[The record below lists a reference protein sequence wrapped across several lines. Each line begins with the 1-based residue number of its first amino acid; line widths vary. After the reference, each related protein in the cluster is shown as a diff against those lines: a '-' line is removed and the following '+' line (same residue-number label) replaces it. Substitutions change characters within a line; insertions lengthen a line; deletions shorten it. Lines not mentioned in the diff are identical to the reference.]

1 MGSESV
7 VGKDPAKVRLACRKV
22 NSFGPGPPPRTPPPG
37 APKQQDILTKQQN
50 SFSILHLNYSPFPSA
65 VSART
70 YNRQLLGE
78 PRGPRALTRASD
90 TRLWGALSWAL
101 PRDAVAAWDGDSA
114 HSARRSSEE
123 RYGAMVTERTQAAAT
138 APWSPQPLSNRPSHP
153 ALAEKRPAGR
163 ALRPAGEAGICPG
176 SLRHLGSLPTG
187 TDPTGCGRPLDR
199 SFQSGDPACGLT
211 YSRC

>member
-1 MGSESV
+1 MGFESV
-7 VGKDPAKVRLACRKV
+7 VGKDPAKVMLACREGSSV
-22 NSFGPGPPPRTPPPG
+22 DPGPPPG

-90 TRLWGALSWAL
+90 TGLVGALSCAL
-101 PRDAVAAWDGDSA
+101 PRDAVAARDGDSA
-114 HSARRSSEE
+114 HSASTSSTQSSEE
-123 RYGAMVTERTQAAAT
+123 RYGAMATVRTQAAA
-138 APWSPQPLSNRPSHP
+138 AGPWSPQPLSNQPSHP
-153 ALAEKRPAGR
+153 AQAGDRPAGR
-163 ALRPAGEAGICPG
+163 ALRLSGEAGICPG

-187 TDPTGCGRPLDR
+187 TDPTGCGRPLDP
-199 SFQSGDPACGLT
+199 SFQAGDLACGLT

>member
-1 MGSESV
+1 MAG
-7 VGKDPAKVRLACRKV
+7 ACLR
-22 NSFGPGPPPRTPPPG
+22 PPPPG
-37 APKQQDILTKQQN
+37 ARKQQDILTKQQK

-78 PRGPRALTRASD
+78 PWGPRALTRVSD

-101 PRDAVAAWDGDSA
+101 PRDAVAARDGDSA
-114 HSARRSSEE
+114 HSARTSSAQRSEE
-123 RYGAMVTERTQAAAT
+123 QYGAMVTVRTQTAAA
-138 APWSPQPLSNRPSHP
+138 APWSPQPLNNRPSHP
-153 ALAEKRPAGR
+153 ALAGDRPAGR

-187 TDPTGCGRPLDR
+187 DGPNWVRSPL
-199 SFQSGDPACGLT
+199 GP
-211 YSRC
+211 